1 MHYARRKVCSPYT
14 TQASKF
20 NYDQSVQHLSH
31 RLRQTFSGSFN
42 AWAHLAGAGAQT
54 LYPLMLR
61 GNGGWD
67 RREGG

>member
-1 MHYARRKVCSPYT
+1 MHDEKCVALILHK
-14 TQASKF
+14 QAEF

-54 LYPLMLR
+54 PYPLMLR